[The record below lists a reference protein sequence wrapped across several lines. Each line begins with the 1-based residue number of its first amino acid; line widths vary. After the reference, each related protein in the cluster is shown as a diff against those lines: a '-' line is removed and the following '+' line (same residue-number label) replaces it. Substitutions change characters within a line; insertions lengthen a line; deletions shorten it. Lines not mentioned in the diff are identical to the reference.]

1 MIGSEVIDILNELRQ
16 RLRRLE
22 EKTSRRRG
30 SVNQKQAAEYL
41 NRSEEWLR
49 REHAAG
55 RGPKRRRRGSRNW
68 EYLIDDLDA
77 YAAAE
82 GNSGDA

>member
-1 MIGSEVIDILNELRQ
+1 MPEISELDELRQ
-16 RLRRLE
+16 RIARLE
-22 EKTSRRRG
+22 RVTHPRRG
-30 SVNQKQAAEYL
+30 SLNQKQAAEFL

-68 EYLIDDLDA
+68 EYLIEDLDA
-77 YAAAE
+77 YRAE
-82 GNSGDA
+82 GDTA